1 MIKNKNIIKQF
12 YNGKKV
18 LITGGTGLIGMQLTK
33 ILLDYGSNV
42 FVVSLDAPTNLDK
55 RVKFLKKDLRDIKNC
70 FDVCKNID
78 YVFHLAG
85 IKGSPK
91 MTLQKPASF
100 MTPTLLFS
108 MNMLEAARK
117 QKVKRYLLTS
127 SIGVYAPSDK
137 LYEDSVWKT
146 YPSKNDYIPGWT
158 KRICELQAEAYKVE
172 HKFNKVS
179 IVRPAN
185 VYGPYDNFDKNNS
198 MVIPALINKAINSKN
213 YLNVWG
219 DGSAIRDFIFSEDV
233 AKGMILAMYKGIFYP
248 INLGSGVGVSIKTIA
263 ETIAKLVPNGP
274 LKIKWDKSKPTG
286 DKIRLMSIKKARKIG
301 FKPSV
306 DIVSGIKRTLE
317 WYINSKKF
325 KRYNAFTEKI

>member
-1 MIKNKNIIKQF
+1 MKNFFK
-12 YNGKKV
+12 GKKI

-33 ILLDYGSNV
+33 ILLSYGSKV
-42 FVVSLDAPTNLDK
+42 SVVSLDNPTNLDK
-55 RVKFLKKDLRDIKNC
+55 RVKFFKRDLRNFKNC
-70 FDVCKNID
+70 LNVCKNID

-108 MNMLEAARK
+108 INMLEAARL
-117 QKVKRYLLTS
+117 QGVKNYLLTS
-127 SIGVYAPSDK
+127 SIGVYSPSNK
-137 LYEDSVWKT
+137 LFENSVWKT
-146 YPSKNDYIPGWT
+146 FPSKNDYIPGWS
-158 KRICELQAEAYKVE
+158 KRICELQAEAYKIE
-172 HKFNKVS
+172 YKYNKIN

-185 VYGPYDNFDKNNS
+185 VYGPHDNFDKNNS
-198 MVIPALINKAINSKN
+198 MVIPSLINKALNSKK

-219 DGSAIRDFIFSEDV
+219 DGTAIRDFIFSEDV
-233 AKGMILAMYKGIFYP
+233 AKGMILAMFKGIYYP
-248 INLGSGVGVSIKTIA
+248 INLGSGKGVSIRIIA

-286 DKIRLMSIKKARKIG
+286 DKIRLMSIKKAKQIG
-301 FKPSV
+301 FEPKV
-306 DIVSGIKRTLE
+306 DIVSGIKKTID

-325 KRYNAFTEKI
+325 KRYNAFTDGY

>member
-1 MIKNKNIIKQF
+1 MKNFFK
-12 YNGKKV
+12 GKKI

-33 ILLDYGSNV
+33 ILLSYGSKV
-42 FVVSLDAPTNLDK
+42 SVVSLDNPVNLDK
-55 RVKFLKKDLRDIKNC
+55 RVKFFKSDLRNFKNC
-70 FDVCKNID
+70 LDVCKNID

-108 MNMLEAARK
+108 INMLEAARL
-117 QKVKRYLLTS
+117 QGVKKYLLTS
-127 SIGVYAPSDK
+127 SIGVYSPSNK
-137 LYEDSVWKT
+137 LFENSVWKT
-146 YPSKNDYIPGWT
+146 FPSKNDYIPGWT
-158 KRICELQAEAYKVE
+158 KRMCELQAEAYKIE
-172 HKFNKVS
+172 YKYNKIS

-185 VYGPYDNFDKNNS
+185 VYGPHDNFDKNNS
-198 MVIPALINKAINSKN
+198 MVIPALINKALNSKK

-219 DGSAIRDFIFSEDV
+219 DGTAIRDFIFSEDV
-233 AKGMILAMYKGIFYP
+233 AKGMILAMFKGIYYP
-248 INLGSGVGVSIKTIA
+248 INLGSGKGVSIRIIA

-286 DKIRLMSIKKARKIG
+286 DKIRLMSIKKAKQIG
-301 FKPSV
+301 FEPKV
-306 DIVSGIKRTLE
+306 DIVSGIKKTID

-325 KRYNAFTEKI
+325 KRYNAFTDGY

>member
-1 MIKNKNIIKQF
+1 MKKF
-12 YNGKKV
+12 YKGKKI
-18 LITGGTGLIGMQLTK
+18 LITGGTGLIGMQLIS
-33 ILLDYGSNV
+33 ILLSYESKV
-42 FVVSLDAPTNLDK
+42 YVVSLDAPIDLDK
-55 RVKFLKKDLRDIKNC
+55 RVKFFKKDLRNFKNC
-70 FDVCKNID
+70 LDVCKNID

-108 MNMLEAARK
+108 MNMLEAAKR
-117 QKVKRYLLTS
+117 QNVKRYLLTS
-127 SIGVYAPSDK
+127 SIGVYAPSSK
-137 LYEDSVWKT
+137 LFENSVWKT
-146 YPSKNDYIPGWT
+146 FPSKHDYIPGWT
-158 KRICELQAEAYKVE
+158 KRMCELQAEAYKIE
-172 HKFNKVS
+172 YKFNKIS

-198 MVIPALINKAINSKN
+198 MVIPALINKALSSKK

-233 AKGMILAMYKGIFYP
+233 AKGMAIAMYKGVYHP
-248 INLGSGVGVSIKTIA
+248 INLGSGKGISIKTIA

-286 DKIRLMSIKKARKIG
+286 DKIRLMSIKKAKDIG
-301 FKPSV
+301 FKPKVS
-306 DIVSGIKRTLE
+306 IVTGIKRTLD

-325 KRYNAFTEKI
+325 KRYNAFTEKN